1 VNVTGVSLSIS
12 LPQGLAIVSYPS
24 GVQASGRTLTIS
36 IPTLAVGANL
46 TSSIILKADF
56 DGNFSPQAA
65 KLTFEYLGSTLNGV
79 VSTPVIAI
87 GVDALLR
94 YELPI
99 GVAVVLIL
107 AVAVYMHRKLAVPQT
122 K

>member
-1 VNVTGVSLSIS
+1 VTLSVPSL
-12 LPQGLAIVSYPS
+12 A
-24 GVQASGRTLTIS
+24 A
-36 IPTLAVGANL
+36 GANF
-46 TSSIILKADF
+46 TSSIVLKGGF
-56 DGNFSPQAA
+56 DGSFSPQTA
-65 KLTFEYLGSTLNGV
+65 KLTFDYLGSTLNGA

-99 GVAVVLIL
+99 GVAVVVAL
-107 AVAVYMHRKLAVPQT
+107 AVSVYMHRKLAVPQA